1 MPTAAIGSFDVHQEL
16 TMSAP
21 HIVILGS
28 GFAALTAVR
37 ELRRRDRNVRI
48 TLVAPKAEL
57 MYYPS
62 LIWVP
67 AGLRRGEDLCINV
80 SGFLAEHDVTFYA
93 GRVTGL
99 ADGGRTVLTDHG
111 TLTNDALLIASGGRF
126 LKSLPGIEHALT
138 ICEGA
143 PAAEAIRERLAGMSG
158 GTLAF
163 GFGTNPKEQGAMRGG
178 PMFELLFGIDTL
190 LRKQGR
196 RECFKLVFFNAAKEP
211 GKRLGDKAVAGLLRE
226 MAKRDITTHL
236 GHKPTGFE
244 TDRIKTEGGEIP
256 ADLILFM
263 PGMSGPAW
271 AGEAG
276 LPLSDGGFFRADVHC
291 QVAGTNKVY
300 VAGDSG
306 SYPGPDWLPKQAHI
320 ADLQAKAAA
329 ENLLLA
335 LQGKPP
341 VARFKVELIC
351 IVDTLDRGIL
361 VYRDEKRALML
372 PSCRLMH
379 WAKRFFEW
387 QYLRPFRKARHN

>member
-1 MPTAAIGSFDVHQEL
+1 
-16 TMSAP
+16 MSTP
-21 HIVILGS
+21 HIVVLGS

-37 ELRRRDRNVRI
+37 ELRRRNRQARI
-48 TLVAPKAEL
+48 TLVAPRAEL

-67 AGLRRGEDLCINV
+67 SGLRRGTDLNIDV
-80 SGFLAEHDVTFYA
+80 SGFLAEHDVAFHA

-99 ADGGRTVLTDHG
+99 ADGGRTVLTDSG
-111 TLTNDALLIASGGRF
+111 TLANDALLIASGGRF
-126 LKSLPGIEHALT
+126 LKALPGIEHALT

-143 PAAEAIRERLAGMSG
+143 PAAEAIRERLANMTG
-158 GTLAF
+158 GTIAF

-196 RECFKLVFFNAAKEP
+196 RERFKLVFFNAAKEP

-226 MAKRDITTHL
+226 MAKRDIATQL
-236 GHKPTGFE
+236 GHKLTGFE
-244 TDRIKTEGGEIP
+244 ADRIKTEGGDVP

-271 AGEAG
+271 AAEAG
-276 LPLSDGGFFRADVHC
+276 LPLSDGGFFKADAHC
-291 QVAGTNKVY
+291 QVAGADKVY

-320 ADLQAKAAA
+320 ADLQAKTAA

-335 LQGKPP
+335 LAGKPP

-372 PSCRLMH
+372 PPCRLFH

-387 QYLRPFRKARHN
+387 QYLRPYRRAKRT

>member
-1 MPTAAIGSFDVHQEL
+1 MP
-16 TMSAP
+16 AP
-21 HIVILGS
+21 HIVVLGS

-37 ELRRRDRNVRI
+37 ELRKRNQHVRI

-67 AGLRRGEDLCINV
+67 SGLRRGADLHIDV
-80 SGFLAEHDVTFYA
+80 SGFLTEQRIEFHA
-93 GRVTGL
+93 GRVTAL
-99 ADGGRTVLTDHG
+99 QDGGRTVITDTG
-111 TLTNDALLIASGGRF
+111 SISNDALLIASGGRF
-126 LKSLPGIEHALT
+126 LKAMPGIEHALT
-138 ICEGA
+138 ICEGST
-143 PAAEAIRERLAGMSG
+143 AAEAIRERLSQMNG
-158 GTLAF
+158 GTIAF

-190 LRKQGR
+190 LRQQNR
-196 RECFKLVFFNAAKEP
+196 RDKFKLVFFNAAKEP

-226 MAKRDITTHL
+226 MQKRGIATHL

-244 TDRIKTEGGEIP
+244 ADKIKTEGGDIP
-256 ADLILFM
+256 AELILFM
-263 PGMSGPAW
+263 PGMTGPAW
-271 AGEAG
+271 ASEAG
-276 LPLSDGGFFRADVHC
+276 LPLSDGGFFRSDAHC
-291 QVAGTNKVY
+291 QVAETDKVY

-320 ADLQAKAAA
+320 ADLQARAAA

-335 LQGKPP
+335 LDGKPP
-341 VARFKVELIC
+341 VARFKAELIC

-372 PSCRLMH
+372 PPCRIMH

-387 QYLRPFRKARHN
+387 LYLRPYRKTSRG

>member
-1 MPTAAIGSFDVHQEL
+1 
-16 TMSAP
+16 MSTP
-21 HIVILGS
+21 HVVILGS

-37 ELRRRDRNVRI
+37 ELRRRDRDVRI
-48 TLVAPKAEL
+48 TLVAPAAEL

-67 AGLRRGEDLCINV
+67 SGLRRGADLNIEL
-80 SGFLAEHDVTFYA
+80 SGFLADHGVAFHS

-99 ADGGRTVLTDHG
+99 ADGGRTVLTDNG
-111 TLTNDALLIASGGRF
+111 TLANDALLIASGGRF
-126 LKSLPGIEHALT
+126 LKALPGIEHALT

-143 PAAEAIRERLAGMSG
+143 PAAKAIRERLAKMDG
-158 GTLAF
+158 GTIAF

-190 LRKQGR
+190 LRRQGR
-196 RECFKLVFFNAAKEP
+196 RERFKLVFFNAAKEP
-211 GKRLGDKAVAGLLRE
+211 GKRLGDKAVAGLLHE
-226 MAKRDITTHL
+226 MRTRDIATHL
-236 GHKPTGFE
+236 GHKLLGFE
-244 TDRIKTEGGEIP
+244 ADKVKTEGGDIP

-271 AGEAG
+271 ASEAG
-276 LPLSDGGFFRADVHC
+276 LPLSDGGFFQADAHC
-291 QVAGTNKVY
+291 QVAGTDKVY

-320 ADLQAKAAA
+320 ADLQAKVAA

-335 LQGKPP
+335 LAGKPP

-351 IVDTLDRGIL
+351 IVDMLDRGIL
-361 VYRDEKRALML
+361 VYRDEKRALIL
-372 PSCRLMH
+372 PPCRLLH

-387 QYLRPFRKARHN
+387 QYLRPYRKARRA

>member
-1 MPTAAIGSFDVHQEL
+1 MIT
-16 TMSAP
+16 P

-37 ELRRRDRNVRI
+37 ELRHRSRDVRI

-57 MYYPS
+57 VYYPS

-67 AGLRRGEDLCINV
+67 AGLRRGADLNV
-80 SGFLAEHDVTFYA
+80 DARGFLAEHDVAFHA

-99 ADGGRTVLTDHG
+99 ADGGRTVLTDSG
-111 TLTNDALLIASGGRF
+111 PLANDALLIASGGRF
-126 LKSLPGIEHALT
+126 LKALPGIEHALT
-138 ICEGA
+138 LCEG
-143 PAAEAIRERLAGMSG
+143 PNAAEAIRERLAGMEGG
-158 GTLAF
+158 GTIAF

-196 RECFKLVFFNAAKEP
+196 RERFKLVFFNAAREP

-226 MAKRDITTHL
+226 MQKRGIDTHL
-236 GHKPTGFE
+236 GHKLSGFE
-244 TDRIKTEGGEIP
+244 SDRIRTEGGDVP

-263 PGMSGPAW
+263 PGMTGPAW
-271 AGEAG
+271 ASEAG
-276 LPLSDGGFFRADVHC
+276 LPLSDGGFFKADAHC
-291 QVAGTNKVY
+291 RVADADKVY

-306 SYPGPDWLPKQAHI
+306 SYPGPDWLPKQAHV

-329 ENLLLA
+329 GNLLLA
-335 LQGKPP
+335 LDGKPP
-341 VARFKVELIC
+341 IARFKPELIC

-361 VYRDEKRALML
+361 VYRNETRTLVL
-372 PSCRLMH
+372 PPCRLLH

-387 QYLRPFRKARHN
+387 QYLRSFRKPLTA

>member
-1 MPTAAIGSFDVHQEL
+1 
-16 TMSAP
+16 MSTP

-37 ELRRRDRNVRI
+37 ELRRRDRDVRI
-48 TLVAPKAEL
+48 TLVAPAAEL

-67 AGLRRGEDLCINV
+67 SGLRRGADLNIEL
-80 SGFLAEHDVTFYA
+80 SGFLADHGVAFHS

-99 ADGGRTVLTDHG
+99 ADGGRTVLTDNG
-111 TLTNDALLIASGGRF
+111 TLANDALLIASGGRF
-126 LKSLPGIEHALT
+126 LKALPGIEHALT

-143 PAAEAIRERLAGMSG
+143 PAAEAIRERLAKMDG
-158 GTLAF
+158 GTIAF

-190 LRKQGR
+190 LRRQGR
-196 RECFKLVFFNAAKEP
+196 RERFKLVFFNAAKEP
-211 GKRLGDKAVAGLLRE
+211 GKRLGDKAVAGLLHE
-226 MAKRDITTHL
+226 MRTRDIATHL
-236 GHKPTGFE
+236 GHKLLGFE
-244 TDRIKTEGGEIP
+244 ADKVKTEGGDIP

-271 AGEAG
+271 ASEAG
-276 LPLSDGGFFRADVHC
+276 LPLSDGGFFQADAHC
-291 QVAGTNKVY
+291 QVAGTDKVY

-335 LQGKPP
+335 LAGKTP

-351 IVDTLDRGIL
+351 IVDMLDRGIL
-361 VYRDEKRALML
+361 VYRDEKRALIL
-372 PSCRLMH
+372 PPCRLLH

-387 QYLRPFRKARHN
+387 QYLRPYRKARRA

>member
-1 MPTAAIGSFDVHQEL
+1 
-16 TMSAP
+16 MSTP
-21 HIVILGS
+21 HIAVLGS

-48 TLVAPKAEL
+48 TLVAPRAEL

-67 AGLRRGEDLCINV
+67 SGLRRSADLTIDV
-80 SGFLAEHDVTFYA
+80 SGFLVEHDVTFHA

-99 ADGGRTVLTDHG
+99 TEGGRTVLTDSG
-111 TLTNDALLIASGGRF
+111 TIANDALLIASGGRF
-126 LKSLPGIEHALT
+126 LKALPGIEHALT

-143 PAAEAIRERLAGMSG
+143 SAAEAIRERLAKMDG
-158 GTLAF
+158 GTIAF

-196 RECFKLVFFNAAKEP
+196 RDRFKLVFFNAAKAP
-211 GKRLGDKAVAGLLRE
+211 GKRLGEKAVAGLLRE
-226 MAKRDITTHL
+226 MQKRDIATHL
-236 GHKPTGFE
+236 GHKLTGFE
-244 TDRIKTEGGEIP
+244 ADRIRTEGGDVP

-263 PGMSGPAW
+263 PGMTGPAW
-271 AGEAG
+271 TAEAG
-276 LPLSDGGFFRADVHC
+276 LPLSDGGFFQADAHC
-291 QVAGTNKVY
+291 QVTGSDKIY

-335 LQGKPP
+335 LAGKPP

-351 IVDTLDRGIL
+351 IVDALDRGIL

-372 PSCRLMH
+372 PPCRLFH

-387 QYLRPFRKARHN
+387 QYLRPYRKAKPA

>member
-1 MPTAAIGSFDVHQEL
+1 
-16 TMSAP
+16 MSTP

-28 GFAALTAVR
+28 GFAALTAIR
-37 ELRRRDRNVRI
+37 ELRNRDRKARI

-67 AGLRRGEDLCINV
+67 SGLRRGADLHIDV
-80 SGFLAEHDVTFYA
+80 SGFLAEQQVEFHA

-99 ADGGRTVLTDHG
+99 ADAGRTILTNSG
-111 TLTNDALLIASGGRF
+111 TLTNDALMIASGGRF
-126 LKSLPGIEHALT
+126 LKALPGIEHALT
-138 ICEGA
+138 ICEGSL
-143 PAAEAIRERLAGMSG
+143 AAEAIRERLATLDG
-158 GTLAF
+158 GTIAF

-190 LRKQGR
+190 LRRQGR
-196 RECFKLVFFNAAKEP
+196 RDRFKLVFFNAAKEP
-211 GKRLGDKAVAGLLRE
+211 GKRLGEKAVTGLLRE
-226 MAKRDITTHL
+226 MARRDIATHL
-236 GHKPTGFE
+236 GHKITGFE
-244 TDRIKTEGGEIP
+244 ADKVKTEAGDLP

-271 AGEAG
+271 AAESG
-276 LPLSDGGFFRADVHC
+276 LPLSEGGFFQADKHC
-291 QVAGTNKVY
+291 QVAGADKVY

-341 VARFKVELIC
+341 AARFKVELIC

-361 VYRDEKRALML
+361 VYRNEKRALIL
-372 PSCRLMH
+372 PPCRLLH

-387 QYLRPFRKARHN
+387 QYLRPYRKSPSR

>member
-1 MPTAAIGSFDVHQEL
+1 
-16 TMSAP
+16 MSTP
-21 HIVILGS
+21 HIVVLGS

-37 ELRRRDRNVRI
+37 ELRRRDRDARI
-48 TLVAPKAEL
+48 TLVAPRAAL
-57 MYYPS
+57 TYYPS

-67 AGLRRGEDLCINV
+67 SGLRRGTDLDIDV
-80 SGFLAEHDVTFYA
+80 SDFLAAHNVAFHA

-99 ADGGRTVLTDHG
+99 ADGGRTVLTDSG
-111 TLTNDALLIASGGRF
+111 TLANDALLIASGGRF
-126 LKSLPGIEHALT
+126 LKALPGIEHALT

-143 PAAEAIRERLAGMSG
+143 PAAEAIRERLANMTD
-158 GTLAF
+158 GTIAF

-190 LRKQGR
+190 LRRQGR
-196 RECFKLVFFNAAKEP
+196 RDRFKLVFFNAAKTP

-226 MAKRDITTHL
+226 MQKRGIATHL
-236 GHKPTGFE
+236 GHKPLGFE
-244 TDRIKTEGGEIP
+244 VDRVRTEDGNIP

-271 AGEAG
+271 AAEAG
-276 LPLSDGGFFRADVHC
+276 LPLSDGGFFQADVHC
-291 QVAGTNKVY
+291 QVVGADKVY
-300 VAGDSG
+300 VAGDCG

-335 LQGKPP
+335 LAGKPP

-372 PSCRLMH
+372 PPCRLFH

-387 QYLRPFRKARHN
+387 QYLRPYRKAKPR

>member
-1 MPTAAIGSFDVHQEL
+1 
-16 TMSAP
+16 MSTH

-37 ELRRRDRNVRI
+37 ELRQRDRNVRI
-48 TLVAPKAEL
+48 TLVAPRAAL
-57 MYYPS
+57 TYYPS

-67 AGLRRGEDLCINV
+67 SGLRRGADLDIDV
-80 SGFLAEHDVTFYA
+80 SGFLAEQRVEFHA

-99 ADGGRTVLTDHG
+99 ANGGRTVLTDNG
-111 TLTNDALLIASGGRF
+111 SVTNDALLIASGGRF
-126 LKSLPGIEHALT
+126 LKAMPGIEHALT
-138 ICEGA
+138 ICEGTS
-143 PAAEAIRERLAGMSG
+143 AAEAIRDRLEKMNR

-190 LRKQGR
+190 LRRQGR
-196 RECFKLVFFNAAKEP
+196 RDRFKLVFFNAAKEP
-211 GKRLGDKAVAGLLRE
+211 GKRLGAKAVTGLLRE
-226 MAKRDITTHL
+226 MHKRDIATHL

-244 TDRIKTEGGEIP
+244 ADRIKTEGGDVP

-263 PGMSGPAW
+263 PGMTGPAW
-271 AGEAG
+271 ASEAG
-276 LPLSDGGFFRADVHC
+276 LPLSDGGFFKADAHC
-291 QVAGTNKVY
+291 QVAGTDKVY
-300 VAGDSG
+300 VAGDCG

-320 ADLQAKAAA
+320 ADLQAKAAV

-335 LQGKPP
+335 LAGKPP

-361 VYRDEKRALML
+361 VYRNEKRAFML
-372 PSCRLMH
+372 PPCRLFH

-387 QYLRPFRKARHN
+387 RYLRPYRKAKPA

>member
-1 MPTAAIGSFDVHQEL
+1 
-16 TMSAP
+16 MSTP
-21 HIVILGS
+21 HIVIPGS

-37 ELRRRDRNVRI
+37 ELRKRDRDVRI

-67 AGLRRGEDLCINV
+67 AGLRRGADLQIDV
-80 SGFLAEHDVTFYA
+80 SGFLADQKVTFHA

-99 ADGGRTVLTDHG
+99 ADGGRTVLTDTG

-126 LKSLPGIEHALT
+126 LKALPGIEHALT

-143 PAAEAIRERLAGMSG
+143 SAAEAIRERLAKLESG
-158 GTLAF
+158 TIAF

-196 RECFKLVFFNAAKEP
+196 RQRFKLVFFNAAREP
-211 GKRLGDKAVAGLLRE
+211 GKRLGEKAVTGLLRE
-226 MAKRDITTHL
+226 MARRDIATHL
-236 GHKPTGFE
+236 GHKLTGFE
-244 TDRIKTEGGEIP
+244 ADKIKTEGGDVP

-271 AGEAG
+271 ATEAG
-276 LPLSDGGFFRADVHC
+276 LPLSDGGFFQADTHC
-291 QVAGTNKVY
+291 QVAGVDKVY
-300 VAGDSG
+300 VAGDAG

-320 ADLQAKAAA
+320 ADLQAKAAV
-329 ENLLLA
+329 ENLLRA
-335 LQGKPP
+335 LQDQPP
-341 VARFKVELIC
+341 VAKFKVELIC
-351 IVDTLDRGIL
+351 IVDMLDRGML
-361 VYRDEKRALML
+361 VYRDENRAFLL
-372 PSCRLMH
+372 PSCRLFH

-387 QYLRPFRKARHN
+387 QYLRPYRKGKVA

>member
-1 MPTAAIGSFDVHQEL
+1 
-16 TMSAP
+16 MSTP

-37 ELRRRDRNVRI
+37 ELRKRDKHARI
-48 TLVAPKAEL
+48 TLAAPRAEL

-67 AGLRRGEDLCINV
+67 AGLRRGDDLRIDV
-80 SGFLAEHDVTFYA
+80 SGFLAEHAVAFHA

-99 ADGGRTVLTDHG
+99 ADGGRTVLTDSG
-111 TLTNDALLIASGGRF
+111 TLANDALLIASGGRF
-126 LKSLPGIEHALT
+126 LKALPGIEHALT

-143 PAAEAIRERLAGMSG
+143 PAAEAIRERLAKLDG
-158 GTLAF
+158 GTIAF

-196 RECFKLVFFNAAKEP
+196 REHFKLVFFNAAKEP

-226 MAKRDITTHL
+226 MAKRGIDTHL
-236 GHKPTGFE
+236 GHKLLGFE
-244 TDRIKTEGGEIP
+244 ADRIRTEGGDVP

-271 AGEAG
+271 AGDAG
-276 LPLSDGGFFRADVHC
+276 LPLSDGGFFKADAHC
-291 QVAGTNKVY
+291 QVASADKVY

-329 ENLLLA
+329 ENLLRA
-335 LQGKPP
+335 LDGQPP
-341 VARFKVELIC
+341 AARFKVELIC

-361 VYRDEKRALML
+361 VYRDEKRALIL
-372 PSCRLMH
+372 PPCRLMH

-387 QYLRPFRKARHN
+387 QYLRPYRKAKRA

>member
-1 MPTAAIGSFDVHQEL
+1 
-16 TMSAP
+16 MSTP
-21 HIVILGS
+21 HVVVVGS

-37 ELRRRDRNVRI
+37 ELRRGDRDVRI
-48 TLVAPKAEL
+48 TLVAPNAEL
-57 MYYPS
+57 IYYPS

-67 AGLRRGEDLCINV
+67 AGLRRGADLNIDV
-80 SGFLAEHDVTFYA
+80 SGFLAEERVEFHA

-99 ADGGRTVLTDHG
+99 ADGGRTVLTDNG
-111 TLTNDALLIASGGRF
+111 SVTNDALLIASGGRF
-126 LKSLPGIEHALT
+126 LKSLPGIGHALT
-138 ICEGA
+138 ICEGSS
-143 PAAEAIRERLAGMSG
+143 AAEAIRERLEKMDR
-158 GTLAF
+158 GTIAF

-190 LRKQGR
+190 LRRQGR
-196 RECFKLVFFNAAKEP
+196 RDRFKLVFFNAAKEP
-211 GKRLGDKAVAGLLRE
+211 GKRLGAKAVAGLLRE
-226 MAKRDITTHL
+226 MQKRDIATHL

-244 TDRIKTEGGEIP
+244 ADRIKTEGGDLP

-263 PGMSGPAW
+263 PGMTGPAW
-271 AGEAG
+271 ASEAE
-276 LPLSDGGFFRADVHC
+276 LPLSDGGFFQADAHC
-291 QVAGTNKVY
+291 QVTGADKVY

-329 ENLLLA
+329 KNLLLA
-335 LQGKPP
+335 LTGKPP

-361 VYRDEKRALML
+361 VYRDERRAIIL
-372 PSCRLMH
+372 PPCRLFH

-387 QYLRPFRKARHN
+387 QYLRPYRRARRT

>member
-1 MPTAAIGSFDVHQEL
+1 
-16 TMSAP
+16 MSTP
-21 HIVILGS
+21 HIVVLGS

-37 ELRRRDRNVRI
+37 ELRRRDRDARI
-48 TLVAPKAEL
+48 TLVAPRAAL
-57 MYYPS
+57 TYYPS

-67 AGLRRGEDLCINV
+67 SGLRRGADLNIDV
-80 SGFLAEHDVTFYA
+80 SGFLAAHNVAFHA

-99 ADGGRTVLTDHG
+99 ADGGRTVLTDSG
-111 TLTNDALLIASGGRF
+111 TLANDALLIASGGRF
-126 LKSLPGIEHALT
+126 LKALPGIEHALT

-143 PAAEAIRERLAGMSG
+143 PAAEAIRERLANMTD
-158 GTLAF
+158 GTIAF

-196 RECFKLVFFNAAKEP
+196 RDRFKLVFFNAAKTP

-226 MAKRDITTHL
+226 MQKRDIATHL
-236 GHKPTGFE
+236 GHKPLGFE
-244 TDRIKTEGGEIP
+244 ADRVRTEDGNIP

-271 AGEAG
+271 AAEAG
-276 LPLSDGGFFRADVHC
+276 LPLSDGGFFQADAHC
-291 QVAGTNKVY
+291 QAAGADKVY
-300 VAGDSG
+300 VAGDCG

-335 LQGKPP
+335 LAGKPP

-372 PSCRLMH
+372 PPCRLFH

-387 QYLRPFRKARHN
+387 QYLRPYRKAKPR

>member
-1 MPTAAIGSFDVHQEL
+1 
-16 TMSAP
+16 MSTP

-28 GFAALTAVR
+28 GFAALTAIR
-37 ELRRRDRNVRI
+37 ELRKRDRKARI

-67 AGLRRGEDLCINV
+67 SGLRRGADLHIDI
-80 SGFLAEHDVTFYA
+80 SGFLAEQQVEFHA
-93 GRVTGL
+93 GHVTGL
-99 ADGGRTVLTDHG
+99 ADAGRTILTDSG
-111 TLTNDALLIASGGRF
+111 TLTNDALMIASGGRF
-126 LKSLPGIEHALT
+126 LKALPGIEHALT
-138 ICEGA
+138 ICEGSL
-143 PAAEAIRERLAGMSG
+143 AAEAIRERLIALDG
-158 GTLAF
+158 GTIAF

-190 LRKQGR
+190 LRRQGR
-196 RECFKLVFFNAAKEP
+196 RDRFKLVFFNAAKEP
-211 GKRLGDKAVAGLLRE
+211 GKRLGEKAVTGLLRE
-226 MAKRDITTHL
+226 MAKRDIATHL
-236 GHKPTGFE
+236 GHKITGFE
-244 TDRIKTEGGEIP
+244 MDKVKTEAGDIP
-256 ADLILFM
+256 ANLILFM

-271 AGEAG
+271 AAESG
-276 LPLSDGGFFRADVHC
+276 LPLSEGGFFQADKHC
-291 QVAGTNKVY
+291 QVAGADKVY

-335 LQGKPP
+335 LQNKPP

-361 VYRDEKRALML
+361 VYRNEKRALIL
-372 PSCRLMH
+372 PPCRLLH

-387 QYLRPFRKARHN
+387 KYLRPYRKAHSR

>member
-1 MPTAAIGSFDVHQEL
+1 MNSR
-16 TMSAP
+16 
-21 HIVILGS
+21 HIVIIGS

-37 ELRRRDRNVRI
+37 TLRRRDASVRI
-48 TLVAPKAEL
+48 TLVSPRAEL

-67 AGLRRGEDLCINV
+67 AGLRRGDDLRIDIA
-80 SGFLAEHDVTFYA
+80 GFLAEQRVTFHA

-99 ADGGRTVLTDHG
+99 ADGGRTVLTDSG
-111 TLTNDALLIASGGRF
+111 NLANDALLIASGGRF

-138 ICEGA
+138 LCEGA
-143 PAAEAIRERLAGMSG
+143 AAAESIRERLAGMTG
-158 GTLAF
+158 GTIAF

-190 LRKQGR
+190 LKRQGR
-196 RECFKLVFFNAAKEP
+196 RERFRLVFFNAAGEP
-211 GKRLGDKAVAGLLRE
+211 GKRLGEKAVAGLLRE
-226 MAKRDITTHL
+226 MEKRGIATHL
-236 GHKPTGFE
+236 GHKITGFE
-244 TDRIKTEGGEIP
+244 ADRIRTEGGDVP

-271 AGEAG
+271 ANDAG
-276 LPLSDGGFFRADVHC
+276 LPLSEGGFFVADAHC
-291 QVAGTNKVY
+291 QVAGADKVY

-320 ADLQAKAAA
+320 ADLQARAAA
-329 ENLLLA
+329 ENLLRA
-335 LQGKPP
+335 LDGQPAT
-341 VARFKVELIC
+341 ARFKPELIC

-361 VYRDEKRALML
+361 VYRDEKRARIL
-372 PSCRLMH
+372 PPCRLFH

-387 QYLRPFRKARHN
+387 HYLRPYRKAKPA

>member
-1 MPTAAIGSFDVHQEL
+1 MHT
-16 TMSAP
+16 P

-37 ELRRRDRNVRI
+37 ELRRRDRDVRI

-67 AGLRRGEDLCINV
+67 AGLRRANDLNIEV
-80 SGFLAEHDVTFYA
+80 SSFLAEQGVTFHA

-99 ADGGRTVLTDHG
+99 DDDGRTVITDTG

-126 LKSLPGIEHALT
+126 LKTLPGIEHALT
-138 ICEGA
+138 LCEGA
-143 PAAEAIRERLAGMSG
+143 PAAEAISERLAALKG
-158 GTLAF
+158 GSIAF
-163 GFGTNPKEQGAMRGG
+163 GFGTNPKEQSAMRGG

-196 RECFKLVFFNAAKEP
+196 RDQFKLVFFNAAKEP
-211 GKRLGDKAVAGLLRE
+211 GKRLGDKAVTGLLRE
-226 MAKRDITTHL
+226 MHKRGITTHL
-236 GHKPTGFE
+236 GHKLIGFE
-244 TDRIKTEGGEIP
+244 ANRVKTENGDVP

-263 PGMSGPAW
+263 PGMTGPAW

-276 LPLSDGGFFRADVHC
+276 LPLSDGGFFQADTQC
-291 QVAGTNKVY
+291 QVVGMDKVY
-300 VAGDSG
+300 VAGDAG

-335 LQGKPP
+335 LNGKPP
-341 VARFKVELIC
+341 TAHFKAELIC

-361 VYRDEKRALML
+361 VYRDEKRAIIL
-372 PSCRLMH
+372 PPCRLFH

-387 QYLRPFRKARHN
+387 QYLRPYRKAKSL

>member
-1 MPTAAIGSFDVHQEL
+1 MQQ
-16 TMSAP
+16 P

-37 ELRRRDRNVRI
+37 ELRRRDRQARI

-57 MYYPS
+57 TYYPS

-67 AGLRRGEDLCINV
+67 TGLRRADDLRIDV
-80 SGFLAEHDVTFYA
+80 SAFLAQHDVAFHI

-99 ADGGRTVLTDHG
+99 ADGGRTVLTDSG
-111 TLTNDALLIASGGRF
+111 NVSNDALLIASGGRF

-143 PAAEAIRERLAGMSG
+143 PAAEAIRARLEQLDG
-158 GTLAF
+158 GTIAF

-196 RECFKLVFFNAAKEP
+196 RDRFRLVFFNAAKQP
-211 GKRLGDKAVAGLLRE
+211 GKRLGDKAVTGLLRE
-226 MAKRDITTHL
+226 MAKCGIDTHL

-244 TDRIKTEGGEIP
+244 TDRVRTEGGDVP

-263 PGMSGPAW
+263 PGMTGPAW
-271 AGEAG
+271 AADAG
-276 LPLSDGGFFRADVHC
+276 LPLSDGGFFRADAHC
-291 QVAGTNKVY
+291 QVTGADKVY

-320 ADLQAKAAA
+320 ADLQAKTAA
-329 ENLLLA
+329 ENLLRA
-335 LQGKPP
+335 LDGQPP

-351 IVDTLDRGIL
+351 IVDALDRGIL
-361 VYRDEKRALML
+361 VYRNEKRALML
-372 PSCRLMH
+372 PPCRLMH
-379 WAKRFFEW
+379 RAKRFFEW
-387 QYLRPFRKARHN
+387 QYLRPYRRGHRA

>member
-1 MPTAAIGSFDVHQEL
+1 
-16 TMSAP
+16 MSTP
-21 HIVILGS
+21 HIVVLGS

-48 TLVAPKAEL
+48 TLVAPGAEL

-67 AGLRRGEDLCINV
+67 SGLRHGADLSIDV
-80 SGFLAEHDVTFYA
+80 SWFLAEHDVAFHA

-99 ADGGRTVLTDHG
+99 ADGGRTVLTDNG
-111 TLTNDALLIASGGRF
+111 TLANDALLIASGGRF
-126 LKSLPGIEHALT
+126 LKALPGIEHALT

-143 PAAEAIRERLAGMSG
+143 PAAEAIRERLANMTD
-158 GTLAF
+158 GTIAF

-196 RECFKLVFFNAAKEP
+196 RDRFKLVFFNAAKAP

-226 MAKRDITTHL
+226 MQKRDIATHL
-236 GHKPTGFE
+236 GHKLTGFE
-244 TDRIKTEGGEIP
+244 ADRVRTEDGNIP

-271 AGEAG
+271 AAEGG
-276 LPLSDGGFFRADVHC
+276 LPLSDGGFFQADAHC
-291 QVAGTNKVY
+291 QVAGSDRVY

-320 ADLQAKAAA
+320 ADLQAKTAA

-335 LQGKPP
+335 LAGKPP

-372 PSCRLMH
+372 PPCRLFH

-387 QYLRPFRKARHN
+387 QYLRPYRKAKPA

>member
-1 MPTAAIGSFDVHQEL
+1 
-16 TMSAP
+16 MSA
-21 HIVILGS
+21 HIVLLGS

-37 ELRRRDRNVRI
+37 ELRKRDRKARI

-67 AGLRRGEDLCINV
+67 SGLRRGVDLQIDV
-80 SGFLAEHDVTFYA
+80 SGFLAKQMVELHA

-99 ADGGRTVLTDHG
+99 ADGGRTILTDSG

-126 LKSLPGIEHALT
+126 LKAMSGIEHALT

-143 PAAEAIRERLAGMSG
+143 PAAEAIRERLEKLDG
-158 GTLAF
+158 GTIAF

-190 LRKQGR
+190 LRRQGR
-196 RECFKLVFFNAAKEP
+196 RDRFKLVFFNAAKEP
-211 GKRLGDKAVAGLLRE
+211 GKRLGAKAVTGLLRE
-226 MAKRDITTHL
+226 MKKRDITTHL
-236 GHKPTGFE
+236 GHKITGFE
-244 TDRIKTEGGEIP
+244 VDTIKTEGGDIP

-263 PGMSGPAW
+263 PGMSGPTW
-271 AGEAG
+271 AVESG
-276 LPLSDGGFFRADVHC
+276 LPLSDGGFFQANAHC
-291 QVAGTNKVY
+291 QVTETDKVY

-361 VYRDEKRALML
+361 VYRNEKRALIL
-372 PSCRLMH
+372 PPCRLLH

-387 QYLRPFRKARHN
+387 QYLRPYRKG

>member
-1 MPTAAIGSFDVHQEL
+1 
-16 TMSAP
+16 MSAP

-37 ELRRRDRNVRI
+37 ELRRRDRDVRI

-67 AGLRRGEDLCINV
+67 AGLRRGADLNIDV
-80 SGFLAEHDVTFYA
+80 SGFLAAHNVAFHA

-99 ADGGRTVLTDHG
+99 ADGGRTVLTDNG
-111 TLTNDALLIASGGRF
+111 PLANDALLIASGGRF
-126 LKSLPGIEHALT
+126 LKGLPGIEHALT

-158 GTLAF
+158 GTIAF

-196 RECFKLVFFNAAKEP
+196 RERFKLVFFNAAKQP

-226 MAKRDITTHL
+226 MAKRDIATHL

-244 TDRIKTEGGEIP
+244 ADRIKTEGGEVP

-271 AGEAG
+271 AGEG
-276 LPLSDGGFFRADVHC
+276 NLPLSDGGFFKADAHC
-291 QVAGTNKVY
+291 QVEGADKVY

-372 PSCRLMH
+372 PPCRLMH

-387 QYLRPFRKARHN
+387 QYLRPFRKLRRD

>member
-1 MPTAAIGSFDVHQEL
+1 
-16 TMSAP
+16 MSTP

-37 ELRRRDRNVRI
+37 ELRKRNKQARV
-48 TLVAPKAEL
+48 TLVAPKPEL
-57 MYYPS
+57 TYYPS

-67 AGLRRGEDLCINV
+67 AGLRRGAELAIDV
-80 SGFLAEHDVTFYA
+80 AGFLAEHDVAYHA

-111 TLTNDALLIASGGRF
+111 TIANDALLIASGGRF

-143 PAAEAIRERLAGMSG
+143 PAAEAIRERLAKLDG
-158 GTLAF
+158 GTIAF

-190 LRKQGR
+190 LRRQGR
-196 RECFKLVFFNAAKEP
+196 RERFKLVFFNAAKEP
-211 GKRLGDKAVAGLLRE
+211 GKRLGDRAVAGLLRE
-226 MAKRDITTHL
+226 MAKRGIDTHL
-236 GHKPTGFE
+236 GHKLLGFE
-244 TDRIKTEGGEIP
+244 ADKVKTEGGDVP

-263 PGMSGPAW
+263 PGMTGPAW
-271 AGEAG
+271 ANEAG
-276 LPLSDGGFFRADVHC
+276 LPLSDGGFFQADAHC
-291 QVAGTNKVY
+291 RVAGADKVY

-320 ADLQAKAAA
+320 ADLQAKTAA
-329 ENLLLA
+329 ENLLRA
-335 LQGKPP
+335 LGGQPP
-341 VARFKVELIC
+341 TARFKVELIC

-361 VYRDEKRALML
+361 VYRDEKRALIL
-372 PSCRLMH
+372 PPCRLMH

-387 QYLRPFRKARHN
+387 QYLRPYRKGSPT